1 MGYTKGFF
9 RKCAE
14 YGIGGRR
21 TARLYK
27 LAAHVGA
34 DGDVGITVGPELPYM
49 PYYNTPK
56 TTMYGAGAGALAGAL
71 GTALFGKKDKN
82 GRKHW
87 LRNMLIG
94 TGVGAGA
101 GALGGFAGNKYV
113 DYANGEIDKRQPD
126 VILDENDPYLTNPR
140 PSKPYDEY
148 AGMDPGQASATRNA
162 DAALGKLNPKDP
174 LDMALAETLVDSAR
188 EARAFPSAAIA
199 NAQARSKGVA
209 PGPVLARQAA
219 PSRKNQAVRP
229 KSPGAETLTREMQDA
244 LLAANAEQSA
254 RAAEKQDMDEL
265 FASLS
270 PSPGSGPGSGPV
282 PDLEAAP
289 ADVPDAAMDTL
300 LSTRVPSRQDV
311 EFGIEQRFSDPSAL
325 VAYVNEV
332 MEAYRAFGMTPP
344 ADVVS
349 TMNAAV
355 DAAIGAH

>member
-21 TARLYK
+21 AVGLYK
-27 LAAHVGA
+27 LAATVGA
-34 DGDVGITVGPELPYM
+34 DGDVGITVGPELPYL
-49 PYYNTPK
+49 PYYSTPK

-113 DYANGEIDKRQPD
+113 DHANGEIDKRQPD

-140 PSKPYDEY
+140 PSRPYDEY
-148 AGMDPGQASATRNA
+148 AGMDPGQAKVTRDA

-188 EARAFPSAAIA
+188 EAGAFPSATIA
-199 NAQARSKGVA
+199 NAQAMSKGVA
-209 PGPVLARQAA
+209 PGPVLAGQAA
-219 PSRKNQAVRP
+219 PSRKNRAVRP
-229 KSPGAETLTREMQDA
+229 KSPGAETPTREMQDA

-254 RAAEKQDMDEL
+254 RAAEKQDMDEF

-270 PSPGSGPGSGPV
+270 PSPGSGPGPV

-289 ADVPDAAMDTL
+289 ADVPDAAMDRL

-311 EFGIEQRFSDPSAL
+311 EFGIEQRMSDPSAL

-332 MEAYRAFGMTPP
+332 MEAYRASGATPP
-344 ADVVS
+344 AGVVS
-349 TMNAAV
+349 MMNAAV
-355 DAAIGAH
+355 DAATGAH